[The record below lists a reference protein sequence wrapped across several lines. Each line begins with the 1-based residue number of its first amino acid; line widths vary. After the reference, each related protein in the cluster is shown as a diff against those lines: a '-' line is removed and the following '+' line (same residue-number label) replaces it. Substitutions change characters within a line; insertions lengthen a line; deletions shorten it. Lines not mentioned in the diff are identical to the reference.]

1 LNTRTTV
8 GNGAFAGA
16 VAALLWAAQQP
27 FDKRLFRSGY
37 DDVELLGKLV
47 TRGRTWLPVGVL
59 LHVGNGAIFGAVFAL
74 MKPALPGTPVTQGL
88 GAAMVEHFGLWPL
101 GRVSDRFHPA
111 RRELPKLT
119 GNRRA
124 LAQATWRHALF
135 GVTLGVVENRLNA
148 DFAP

>member
-1 LNTRTTV
+1 
-8 GNGAFAGA
+8 
-16 VAALLWAAQQP
+16 
-27 FDKRLFRSGY
+27 
-37 DDVELLGKLV
+37 
-47 TRGRTWLPVGVL
+47 
-59 LHVGNGAIFGAVFAL
+59 VFAL

-119 GNRRA
+119 SNRRA
-124 LAQATWRHALF
+124 LAQATWRHVLF